1 MAKFSKEQTD
11 EWHEEGLKINKLVDE
26 IIEKD
31 KLISPQQAAE
41 IVVAEKKF
49 ENLDEE
55 TQKNFG
61 KGWGEEMQR
70 QIIALHP
77 AVKKVEQA
85 PAYSDYEEKADA
97 FVDFDKGPI
106 AVQLTLNGYAES
118 GKKDLNEKFND
129 LLKEKF
135 GNVNYYDRKELP
147 LTMSRGTLGEFVR
160 AYDAWKE
167 HGQKGSPI
175 EFMGIN
181 RRDDLA
187 NEFVMMMSRVFEW
200 KYIKLGKKE
209 FKEWAD
215 YLKDVYEKR
224 ARELKEKRAAAL
236 KHGRIPVATP
246 AKKI

>member
-1 MAKFSKEQTD
+1 MAKFSKEQMD
-11 EWHEEGLKINKLVDE
+11 EWHEEAFELNKLVDE
-26 IIEKD
+26 IVEKD
-31 KLISPQQAAE
+31 KSISPQQATE
-41 IVVAEKKF
+41 IVIAERKF
-49 ENLDEE
+49 ENLDKE

-85 PAYSDYEEKADA
+85 PAYSDYEDKADA
-97 FVDFDKGPI
+97 FVNFDKGPV
-106 AVQLTLNGYAES
+106 AVQLTLNGYAEN

-129 LLKEKF
+129 MLKEKF
-135 GNVNYYDRKELP
+135 GHVTYYGKKELP
-147 LTMSRGTLGEFVR
+147 LTMSRGTVGEFAR
-160 AYDAWKE
+160 AYDTWKE

-224 ARELKEKRAAAL
+224 ARELKEKRAVPL
-236 KHGRIPVATP
+236 KRDRASVRSKP
-246 AKKI
+246 